1 MSVRPA
7 FTVILAGLMAACG
20 GRPSDPKASP
30 AGEETHTDTKAL
42 KAGAAM
48 LQDVGPVK
56 EINVYLVGFHPMKD
70 DPGRQM
76 EAHHFCRQVN
86 EDFAQCVLYDG
97 NTETSNLN
105 GIEYIISET
114 LFEGLPGEEKQFW
127 HPHNYEILS
136 GQLVAPGLPD
146 VAEKELMR
154 KKVNSYGKT
163 WHVWNTGHHGTTGD
177 KLPLGEP
184 MLAWSFNADGEA
196 APGLVEQMAQ
206 RMKMDVTAKR
216 RDRADLAS
224 LARPQEGVDALAGR
238 LQRTGQ
244 PPGVTDKR
252 GGRTAAAPTPGSP
265 SPR

>member
-1 MSVRPA
+1 MKNTPWFALPFV
-7 FTVILAGLMAACG
+7 LMTAMACG
-20 GRPSDPKASP
+20 GRPSDPQTTP
-30 AGEETHTDTKAL
+30 AGGETRGDTKAL

-56 EINVYLVGFHPMKD
+56 EINVYVVGFHPMKD
-70 DPGRQM
+70 DPSQQM

-86 EDFAQCVLYDG
+86 EDFAQCVLFDG
-97 NTETSNLN
+97 NTENANMN

-114 LFEGLPGEEKQFW
+114 LFETLPAAERAFW

-154 KKVNSYGKT
+154 KKMNSYGKT
-163 WHVWNTGHHGTTGD
+163 WHVWNTGHHGMPGD
-177 KLPLGEP
+177 KLPLGPP

-196 APGLVEQMAQ
+196 AQGLVETMAGEL
-206 RMKMDVTAKR
+206 KMDVPAKR
-216 RDRADLAS
+216 EARADLSS
-224 LARPQEGVDALAGR
+224 LAHPQEGVDVLAGR
-238 LQRTGQ
+238 LKRTGQ
-244 PPGVTDKR
+244 PRGVTDKK
-252 GGRTAAAPTPGSP
+252 ASPAP